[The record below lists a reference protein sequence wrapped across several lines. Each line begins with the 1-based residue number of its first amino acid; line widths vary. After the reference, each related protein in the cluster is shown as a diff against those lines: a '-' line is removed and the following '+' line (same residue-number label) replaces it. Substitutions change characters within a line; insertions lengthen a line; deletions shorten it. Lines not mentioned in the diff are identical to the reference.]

1 MVDLVH
7 ELLLQHDDNP
17 GPALR
22 HRGSDWSYADLAAAV
37 AGAANGLAGLGL
49 ERDARVAVYLE
60 KRPEAVIAMFG
71 AAAAG
76 GVFVPVNPL
85 LKPPQVAHVLSD
97 SGASV
102 LVTSA
107 ARLAQLTDRID
118 ECPGLRAIV
127 VVDGPADTDRRGI
140 EQCPWEALGTTA
152 SGRWHR
158 RIDAD
163 MAAILYTSGSTG
175 PPKGVVLSHRN
186 LVAGARSVCTY
197 LGNHAGD
204 RLLALLPLSFDY
216 GLSQVTTAFASG
228 GCAVL
233 ADYLV
238 PGDVVRTV
246 AAEGVTGL
254 AAVPPL
260 WIQLAETQWP
270 PDVHEHL
277 RYITNSGGALPRATV
292 AALRRE
298 LPRTRVI
305 LMYGLTEAFRSTYL
319 PPEELDRR
327 PDSVGRAVPNADIRV
342 LRPDGSPC
350 EPDEPG
356 ELVHRGALVAM
367 GYWNRP
373 EATAERFRPL
383 PSPGAVT
390 IPEHAVWS
398 GDTVRMDA
406 DGFVYFLGRDDNMIK
421 TSGYRVSPEE
431 IEDAVHA
438 SGLVEEAAA
447 VGVPHPV
454 LGEAII
460 VIVTGNSE
468 PDALL
473 SACRRRLPNFMLPA
487 RVMHHDGPLP
497 RNANGKLDRTAL
509 EAYAGEPFTPEQ

>member
-1 MVDLVH
+1 MVDLAH
-7 ELLLQHDDNP
+7 ELLLQHADNP
-17 GPALR
+17 RPALR
-22 HRGSDWSYADLAAAV
+22 HRGVDWAYTDLAAAV
-37 AGAANGLAGLGL
+37 AATASGLAGLGL

-60 KRPEAVIAMFG
+60 KRPEAVTAMLG

-85 LKPPQVAHVLSD
+85 LKPPQVAHVLRD

-107 ARLAQLTDRID
+107 VRLAQLHGSIHDCPALRRIV
-118 ECPGLRAIV
+118 I
-127 VVDGPADTDRRGI
+127 VDGPADTDPAGGT
-140 EQCPWEALGTTA
+140 QVPWEALGTDVA
-152 SGRWHR
+152 AGWHR

-186 LVAGARSVCTY
+186 LVAGAQSVCRY
-197 LGNHAGD
+197 LGNHADD

-246 AAEGVTGL
+246 AAEAVTGL

-260 WIQLAETQWP
+260 WIQLAGTQWP
-270 PDVHEHL
+270 AAVHEHL

-292 AALRRE
+292 ANLRRQ
-298 LPRTRVI
+298 LPHARLF

-342 LRPDGSPC
+342 LRPDGSAC

-356 ELVHRGALVAM
+356 ELVHRGALVAK

-383 PSPGAVT
+383 PLPPGMPT
-390 IPEHAVWS
+390 QEYAVWS

-406 DGFVYFLGRDDNMIK
+406 DGFVYFLGRDDAMIK

-431 IEDAVHA
+431 IEDAIHD
-438 SGLVEEAAA
+438 SGLAQEVAAI
-447 VGVPHPV
+447 GVPHPV
-454 LGEAII
+454 LGEAI
-460 VIVTGNSE
+460 VVVVTGN
-468 PDALL
+468 PDTDALL
-473 SACRRRLPNFMLPA
+473 SACRRQLPNFMLPA
-487 RVMHHDGPLP
+487 RVMHHGGPLP
-497 RNANGKLDRTAL
+497 RNANGKLDRPAL
-509 EAYAGEPFTPEQ
+509 ETFAGEPFTPEQ